1 MTSELTASKAPATI
15 ASSSDADW
23 ILGSTAVVM
32 AAADGSTTGLSLS
45 TGIAKGSA
53 VWVNRH
59 AIGCGG
65 TQVVDSIALTFRCRA
80 VLLNAST
87 NNTAAVMK
95 ISLVNADN
103 KPPVAVVSPSLQLG
117 NFSTPGAFSQPV
129 LVNTSGLKAICSA
142 GVGANPRG
150 RFFVQI
156 QVTNNDRPIVVPFD
170 DKAGEYN
177 MQVGW
182 AAAA

>member
-1 MTSELTASKAPATI
+1 
-15 ASSSDADW
+15 
-23 ILGSTAVVM
+23 M

-65 TQVVDSIALTFRCRA
+65 QVVDSIALAFRYRA
-80 VLLNAST
+80 VPLNVST

-95 ISLVNADN
+95 ISLINADN
-103 KPPVAVVSPSLQLG
+103 EPVAVVSPSLQLG
-117 NFSTPGAFSQPV
+117 NFSTPGVFSQPV

-150 RFFVQI
+150 RLFVQI
-156 QVTNNDRPIVVPFD
+156 LVTNNDRPIVVPFD
-170 DKAGEYN
+170 DKAGGYN